1 MNNPFDYILQGNQ
14 PQRNEN
20 PLSIATSVITGK
32 LLVNSCARLTLVF
45 VQTVLPWE
53 DKRFLPAK
61 MSKIWAAK
69 IVAMP
74 SKKAF

>member
-14 PQRNEN
+14 PPRNEY

-32 LLVNSCARLTLVF
+32 ILVSSHVPPLTLLF

-53 DKRFLPAK
+53 DKRFLQAK
-61 MSKIWAAK
+61 MSQL
-69 IVAMP
+69 
-74 SKKAF
+74 